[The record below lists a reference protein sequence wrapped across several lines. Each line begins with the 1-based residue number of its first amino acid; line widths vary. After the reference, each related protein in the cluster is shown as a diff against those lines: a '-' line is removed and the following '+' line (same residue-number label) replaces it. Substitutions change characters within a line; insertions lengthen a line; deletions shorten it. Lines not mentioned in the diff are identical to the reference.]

1 MLVTTWLPIP
11 EDRNLHKIKSEK
23 NIFLQKSV
31 GRQISYSLGITVDSR
46 SCVDEWEKKLLNSAQ
61 LRTGHSTIKH
71 ALI

>member
-46 SCVDEWEKKLLNSAQ
+46 SCVDE
-61 LRTGHSTIKH
+61 
-71 ALI
+71 